1 MSPQQTAQ
9 LRLRLE
15 KVAEL
20 RVQEQI
26 KAAIKTCAKP
36 AKRPQLPVTDKL
48 AVTGAA
54 KPVTD
59 KPVTDKLVTDKPAG
73 NGRDDAKKQAAYRQR
88 KGEALKTVDAERKRA
103 SRAKK
108 ASA

>member
-59 KPVTDKLVTDKPAG
+59 KLVTDKPAG